1 MSIRTNLVRL
11 TVATTA
17 SAFLVAACGGRRA
30 DPVAAY
36 KISDDGLTCDG
47 IRGEMSFIDQQV
59 AALIPDTKKTGKN
72 VALGTA
78 GLFLI
83 VPFFF
88 MDMSD
93 AERVEIE
100 AYKKRYLSLEQISQK
115 KNCNAP
121 SITSTAETAS
131 AGDADSATAAP
142 QSAAAEIAKKLQV
155 LEELQKSGA
164 ITSEEYKEKR
174 QQVISTL

>member
-17 SAFLVAACGGRRA
+17 SAFLVAACGGRKP
-30 DPVAAY
+30 DPVATY
-36 KISDDGLTCDG
+36 KISDDSLTCDG
-47 IRGEMSFIDQQV
+47 IHAELSFIDQQV

-93 AERVEIE
+93 AERVEID
-100 AYKKRYLSLEQISQK
+100 AYKKRYLSLEQTAQK
-115 KNCNAP
+115 KNCNTP
-121 SITSTAETAS
+121 SVTSTAATGS
-131 AGDADSATAAP
+131 PGDAGTENATS
-142 QSAAAEIAKKLQV
+142 QTGAAEIAKKLQV
-155 LEELQKSGA
+155 LDELQKSGV

-174 QQVISTL
+174 QEIISTL